1 MFLYICVRFC
11 VIFLMIRPNFQQLRA
26 PLYENKSASQ
36 GQLCNNSAG
45 CGNPAIKKDKE
56 AINSFF
62 KNEQI
67 YNVSKIL
74 DDLLA
79 NYDPIQRPNCLERG
93 KPPTVVFVD
102 IYVRSMSR
110 ITELD
115 MEYKFECYFRQR
127 WVDPRLSYK
136 LGPNVLTVN
145 IKMLE
150 RLWKPDTFFVN
161 SYSANV
167 SGLDPFFLAM
177 RTPAQHR
184 SFHLGPQSSEHQQVL
199 QDLQGRNRSLLNAVF
214 SDRPIKSKLVG

>member
-1 MFLYICVRFC
+1 MSN
-11 VIFLMIRPNFQQLRA
+11 PNFQQLRA
-26 PLYENKSASQ
+26 PLYENKPAPIP
-36 GQLCNNSAG
+36 LCNNSAG
-45 CGNPAIKKDKE
+45 CGNPAIKKDKD

-62 KNEQI
+62 KNETL

-79 NYDPIQRPNCLERG
+79 NYDPIQRPNCFERG

-115 MEYKFECYFRQR
+115 MEYKFECYFRQK

-136 LGPNVLTVN
+136 LGPSVLPVN

-167 SGLDPFFLAM
+167 SCSVIVLVSQSVLKSFICSNSFVS
-177 RTPAQHR
+177 HR
-184 SFHLGPQSSEHQQVL
+184 STKYRASTSSSGYTKMEQFVTQC
-199 QDLQGRNRSLLNAVF
+199 GMLLNYAL
-214 SDRPIKSKLVG
+214 SSM